1 MQDSDQ
7 GWRRTIDGIDVRF
20 VPATEST
27 QDDLRA
33 LIGEGA
39 PHLTMV
45 TAGEQRK
52 GRGRSGRSWVS
63 PPGNLYT
70 STLLRPQPGW
80 SSPLHVAFVAA
91 LAVAETVEAFVGAR
105 AAVQIKWPND
115 VLVYGGKIAGILLET
130 GNARL
135 IDGALAVDW
144 LVLGV
149 GINVASRPETG
160 LYPTMCLADFGV
172 PAPDVDAVRARYCTA
187 LVWQL
192 DAWERSGFSD
202 VRRRVLALMAGLGE
216 EVSVR
221 LGGGADAQVSGRFID
236 LDQDGALVLET
247 AAGRRTITAGDVFL
261 AGAENPGGTT
271 GPVA

>member
-1 MQDSDQ
+1 MQATDAPWQ
-7 GWRRTIDGIDVRF
+7 RTIDGVDVRY
-20 VPATEST
+20 VPATQST

-33 LIGEGA
+33 LIAEGA

-45 TAGEQRK
+45 TAGRQMM
-52 GRGRSGRSWVS
+52 GRGRAGRSWAS

-91 LAVAETVEAFVGAR
+91 LAVAETVEAFAGAR

-135 IDGALAVDW
+135 LGGTLAVDW
-144 LVLGV
+144 LALGV
-149 GINVASRPETG
+149 GINVGSRPETG
-160 LYPTMCLADFGV
+160 LYPTMCLADFGA
-172 PAPDVDAVRARYCTA
+172 PAPGVDDVRARYCTA

-192 DAWERSGFSD
+192 DAWEKGGFAD
-202 VRRRVLALMAGLGE
+202 VRRRVLAQMAGLGE
-216 EVSVR
+216 TVSVR
-221 LGGGADAQVSGRFID
+221 LGDRTEDRVSGRFLD
-236 LDQDGALVLET
+236 LDPDGALILET
-247 AAGRRTITAGDVFL
+247 PEGRRTITAGDVFL
-261 AGAENPGGTT
+261 GDAGLPGGA
-271 GPVA
+271 GQVA